1 MVIFVIYISAFS
13 SFFSSAEGKRRSS
26 TQAKRK
32 QHDLKGQK
40 FLEAARPERAE
51 ALSPG
56 HRPGCLWTQTCR
68 PVRAKAFNTKQLT
81 KLLPLQ
87 GALLIAIIPRA
98 LSWAKSFCPFRACC
112 FYELLPFTFALPF
125 GQRFSIP
132 LRAGDRWFRA
142 CGAKLAKLVSI
153 RFHIRY
159 FLDLPLSMCS
169 YVKSFFMK
177 KVSKYHLLAECRDK
191 LLIYNR
197 IEE

>member
-1 MVIFVIYISAFS
+1 MVIFVIYISTFC
-13 SFFSSAEGKRRSS
+13 SFISSAEGKRRSS

-98 LSWAKSFCPFRACC
+98 LPWAKSFCPFYYICTWKNK
-112 FYELLPFTFALPF
+112 E
-125 GQRFSIP
+125 
-132 LRAGDRWFRA
+132 
-142 CGAKLAKLVSI
+142 
-153 RFHIRY
+153 
-159 FLDLPLSMCS
+159 
-169 YVKSFFMK
+169 VKIFISAN
-177 KVSKYHLLAECRDK
+177 YC
-191 LLIYNR
+191 
-197 IEE
+197 

>member
-13 SFFSSAEGKRRSS
+13 SFISSAEGKRRSS
-26 TQAKRK
+26 TQAKRR
-32 QHDLKGQK
+32 QHALKGQK

-51 ALSPG
+51 AHSPG

-98 LSWAKSFCPFRACC
+98 MPWAKSFCPFRACC

-169 YVKSFFMK
+169 YVKSF
-177 KVSKYHLLAECRDK
+177 L
-191 LLIYNR
+191 
-197 IEE
+197 

>member
-13 SFFSSAEGKRRSS
+13 SFISSAEGKRRSS

-56 HRPGCLWTQTCR
+56 QRPGCLWTQTCR

-98 LSWAKSFCPFRACC
+98 MPWAKSFCPFRACC

-132 LRAGDRWFRA
+132 LRAGDHWFRA

-159 FLDLPLSMCS
+159 FWDLPLSMCS
-169 YVKSFFMK
+169 YVKSF
-177 KVSKYHLLAECRDK
+177 L
-191 LLIYNR
+191 
-197 IEE
+197 

>member
-1 MVIFVIYISAFS
+1 MVIFVIYISTFS
-13 SFFSSAEGKRRSS
+13 SFISSAEGKRRSS
-26 TQAKRK
+26 TQAKRR
-32 QHDLKGQK
+32 QHALKGQK

-98 LSWAKSFCPFRACC
+98 LPWAKSFCPFRACC

-169 YVKSFFMK
+169 YVKSFFYEK
-177 KVSKYHLLAECRDK
+177 KYQSIIFLLNVKINC
-191 LLIYNR
+191 
-197 IEE
+197 

>member
-1 MVIFVIYISAFS
+1 MVIFVIYISTFS
-13 SFFSSAEGKRRSS
+13 SFISSAEGKRRSS
-26 TQAKRK
+26 TQAKCK
-32 QHDLKGQK
+32 QYDLKGQK
-40 FLEAARPERAE
+40 FLEAA
-51 ALSPG
+51 
-56 HRPGCLWTQTCR
+56 R

-98 LSWAKSFCPFRACC
+98 LPWAKSFCPFRACC

-177 KVSKYHLLAECRDK
+177 KVSKYHLLAERRDK
-191 LLIYNR
+191 LLIYNK
-197 IEE
+197 IKE

>member
-13 SFFSSAEGKRRSS
+13 SFISSAEGKRRSS
-26 TQAKRK
+26 TQ
-32 QHDLKGQK
+32 
-40 FLEAARPERAE
+40 AARPERAE

-98 LSWAKSFCPFRACC
+98 MPWAKSFCPFRACN
-112 FYELLPFTFALPF
+112 FYELLPFAFALPF

-159 FLDLPLSMCS
+159 FWNLPLSMCS

-177 KVSKYHLLAECRDK
+177 KVSKYHLLVECRDK

>member
-13 SFFSSAEGKRRSS
+13 SFISSAEGKRRSS
-26 TQAKRK
+26 TQAKRR
-32 QHDLKGQK
+32 QHA
-40 FLEAARPERAE
+40 LEGAE

-98 LSWAKSFCPFRACC
+98 MPWAKSFCPFRACN

-142 CGAKLAKLVSI
+142 CGAYLRNL
-153 RFHIRY
+153 Y
-159 FLDLPLSMCS
+159 L
-169 YVKSFFMK
+169 
-177 KVSKYHLLAECRDK
+177 
-191 LLIYNR
+191 
-197 IEE
+197 

>member
-1 MVIFVIYISAFS
+1 MMEVQEVNQTQVSHMVQVW
-13 SFFSSAEGKRRSS
+13 AEGPEVPEVP
-26 TQAKRK
+26 
-32 QHDLKGQK
+32 
-40 FLEAARPERAE
+40 EAARPERAE

-98 LSWAKSFCPFRACC
+98 LPWAKSFCPFRACC

-132 LRAGDRWFRA
+132 LRAGDRWLRA
-142 CGAKLAKLVSI
+142 CWVVTYMDHP
-153 RFHIRY
+153 F
-159 FLDLPLSMCS
+159 C
-169 YVKSFFMK
+169 
-177 KVSKYHLLAECRDK
+177 
-191 LLIYNR
+191 
-197 IEE
+197 

>member
-1 MVIFVIYISAFS
+1 MVIFVIYISTFC
-13 SFFSSAEGKRRSS
+13 SFISSAEGKRRSS

-98 LSWAKSFCPFRACC
+98 LPWAKSFCPFRACC

-169 YVKSFFMK
+169 YVKFFFMK
-177 KVSKYHLLAECRDK
+177 KVSKYHLLVERRDK
-191 LLIYNR
+191 SMIYNR